1 MTAGVHRIE
10 SLNAVTLGVSDM
22 ARAAAFYAAA
32 GFELKYGGAE
42 AEFTSYRL
50 GPNHLNL
57 MRLPRGEQ
65 QGWRGRVIV
74 YVADVD
80 ATYAHV
86 VAVGLTPEFEPR
98 DADWGERYFHMR
110 DPDGHELSF
119 ARLLDGAD

>member
-1 MTAGVHRIE
+1 MSAGTHRIE
-10 SLNAVTLGVSDM
+10 SLNAVTLGVADM

-32 GFELKYGGAE
+32 GFEREYGGAD

-57 MRLPRGEQ
+57 MRVPLGEQ
-65 QGWRGRVIV
+65 HGSWGRVVV

-80 ATYAHV
+80 ATYAHM
-86 VAVGLTPEFEPR
+86 VAAGLTPEFAPR
-98 DADWGERYFHMR
+98 DANWGERYFHLR

-119 ARLLDGAD
+119 ARLLVETD